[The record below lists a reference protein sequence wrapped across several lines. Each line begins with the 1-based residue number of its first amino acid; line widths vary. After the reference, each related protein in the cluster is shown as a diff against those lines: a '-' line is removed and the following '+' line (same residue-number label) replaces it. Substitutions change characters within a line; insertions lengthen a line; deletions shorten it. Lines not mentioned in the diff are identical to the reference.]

1 MPTAQNP
8 YNRRA
13 FVARLVGATLFDQ
26 RTVARVLDG
35 DARAHPS
42 TVAAVRAA
50 ARRLGLVLPEPPAG
64 RDLPPVAGGDLP
76 PVAGGAAPPSTGASR
91 RRGKGATQRHNAR
104 RRAVLAAR
112 HASPHQPPTANPE
125 HTDR

>member
-64 RDLPPVAGGDLP
+64 RDLPPVAGG
-76 PVAGGAAPPSTGASR
+76 AAPPSTGASR